1 MMRKAIIAATW
12 VVWLHVLVAIL
23 HAVAHI
29 GAHILPASFFDYA
42 FIVVVIMIAPVVAL
56 FLLNNAP
63 TCSINSLMI
72 LSCFALRLIKGH
84 STRLGALLLF
94 FSMLGALLYGLLN
107 HFLLPGAD
115 NATHMLPGVWQLP
128 FLVTS
133 YLLLILEAAG
143 SVIGAWGLF
152 VREDYKISMH

>member
-1 MMRKAIIAATW
+1 MRKAIIAATW
-12 VVWLHVLVAIL
+12 VVWLHVLVATF

-29 GAHILPASFFDYA
+29 GAHILPVSFFDYA

-63 TCSINSLMI
+63 MCSIN
-72 LSCFALRLIKGH
+72 RH

-94 FSMLGALLYGLLN
+94 LSMLGALFYGLVN

-115 NATHMLPGVWQLP
+115 NASHMLPGVWQLP

-133 YLLLILEAAG
+133 YLLLVLETAG
-143 SVIGAWGLF
+143 SVIGVWGMF
-152 VREDYKISMH
+152 VREDYKTSMHGG

>member
-1 MMRKAIIAATW
+1 MMRKVIIAAAW

-23 HAVAHI
+23 HALAHI

-42 FIVVVIMIAPVVAL
+42 FIVIVIMIAPVVAL

-63 TCSINSLMI
+63 IS
-72 LSCFALRLIKGH
+72 
-84 STRLGALLLF
+84 RLGALLLF
-94 FSMLGALLYGLLN
+94 LSMLGALLYGLVN

-115 NATHMLPGVWQLP
+115 NATHMSPGVWQLP

-143 SVIGAWGLF
+143 SVIGLWGLF
-152 VREDYKISMH
+152 AREDYKTAMR

>member
-23 HAVAHI
+23 HSVAHV
-29 GAHILPASFFDYA
+29 GMHVLPASFFDYA
-42 FIVVVIMIAPVVAL
+42 FIVVVIIIAPVVAL
-56 FLLNNAP
+56 FLLKNAP
-63 TCSINSLMI
+63 
-72 LSCFALRLIKGH
+72 LS
-84 STRLGALLLF
+84 RLGALLLF
-94 FSMLGALLYGLLN
+94 LSMLGALFYGLVN

-115 NATHMLPGVWQLP
+115 NATHMSPGVWQLP

-143 SVIGAWGLF
+143 SVIGVWGLF
-152 VREDYKISMH
+152 VRGDYKASMH

>member
-12 VVWLHVLVAIL
+12 VVCLHVLVATL
-23 HAVAHI
+23 HALAHI
-29 GAHILPASFFDYA
+29 GAHILPASFFDYT
-42 FIVVVIMIAPVVAL
+42 FIIVVIMIAPVVAL

-63 TCSINSLMI
+63 TCSIN
-72 LSCFALRLIKGH
+72 RH

-94 FSMLGALLYGLLN
+94 LSMLGALLYGLVN

-143 SVIGAWGLF
+143 SVIGVWGLF
-152 VREDYKISMH
+152 VREDYKTSMP

>member
-12 VVWLHVLVAIL
+12 VVWLHFLVAIF
-23 HAVAHI
+23 HAIAHI

-42 FIVVVIMIAPVVAL
+42 FVVVVIMIAPVVAL
-56 FLLNNAP
+56 FLLQNA
-63 TCSINSLMI
+63 SL
-72 LSCFALRLIKGH
+72 S
-84 STRLGALLLF
+84 RLGALLLF
-94 FSMLGALLYGLLN
+94 LSMLGALLYGLVN

-115 NATHMLPGVWQLP
+115 NATQMSPGVWRIP

-143 SVIGAWGLF
+143 SVVGVWGLF
-152 VREDYKISMH
+152 VREAYKTAMH

>member
-23 HAVAHI
+23 HALAHI

-63 TCSINSLMI
+63 TCSIN
-72 LSCFALRLIKGH
+72 RH

-94 FSMLGALLYGLLN
+94 LSMLGALLYGLVN

-115 NATHMLPGVWQLP
+115 NATHMSPGVWHLP
-128 FLVTS
+128 FLLTS

-143 SVIGAWGLF
+143 SVIGVWCLF
-152 VREDYKISMH
+152 VREDYKTAMR

>member
-12 VVWLHVLVAIL
+12 VVWLHVLVAII

-29 GAHILPASFFDYA
+29 EAHILPASFFDYA

-56 FLLNNAP
+56 FLLKNAH
-63 TCSINSLMI
+63 
-72 LSCFALRLIKGH
+72 LS
-84 STRLGALLLF
+84 RLGALLLF
-94 FSMLGALLYGLLN
+94 LSMLGALLYGLVN

-115 NATHMLPGVWQLP
+115 NAMHMSPGVWQLP

-143 SVIGAWGLF
+143 SVIGVWGLF
-152 VREDYKISMH
+152 VRWDYKASMH

>member
-23 HAVAHI
+23 HAIAHI
-29 GAHILPASFFDYA
+29 GAHVLPASFFDYA
-42 FIVVVIMIAPVVAL
+42 FIVVVIMIAPIVAL
-56 FLLNNAP
+56 FLLNNA
-63 TCSINSLMI
+63 SL
-72 LSCFALRLIKGH
+72 S
-84 STRLGALLLF
+84 RLGALLLF
-94 FSMLGALLYGLLN
+94 LSMLGALLYGLVN

-143 SVIGAWGLF
+143 SVIGVWSLF
-152 VREDYKISMH
+152 VREDYKTSMH

>member
-1 MMRKAIIAATW
+1 MRKAIIAATW
-12 VVWLHVLVAIL
+12 VVWLHVLVVIL

-56 FLLNNAP
+56 FLLKNAP
-63 TCSINSLMI
+63 QS
-72 LSCFALRLIKGH
+72 
-84 STRLGALLLF
+84 RLGALLLF
-94 FSMLGALLYGLLN
+94 LSMLGALLYGLVN

-128 FLVTS
+128 FLLTS

-143 SVIGAWGLF
+143 SVIGVWGLF

>member
-1 MMRKAIIAATW
+1 MRKAIIAATW

-29 GAHILPASFFDYA
+29 GAHILPASFLDYA

-56 FLLNNAP
+56 FVLNNAP
-63 TCSINSLMI
+63 
-72 LSCFALRLIKGH
+72 LS
-84 STRLGALLLF
+84 RLGALLLF
-94 FSMLGALLYGLLN
+94 LSMLGALLYGLVN

-115 NATHMLPGVWQLP
+115 NATHMSPGVWQLP
-128 FLVTS
+128 FLLTS

-143 SVIGAWGLF
+143 SVIGIWGLF
-152 VREDYKISMH
+152 VREDYKTSMR

>member
-1 MMRKAIIAATW
+1 MRKAIIAATW
-12 VVWLHVLVAIL
+12 VVWLHVLVAIF
-23 HAVAHI
+23 HAVAHL

-42 FIVVVIMIAPVVAL
+42 FVVVVIMIAPVVAL
-56 FLLNNAP
+56 FLLKNAP
-63 TCSINSLMI
+63 
-72 LSCFALRLIKGH
+72 LS
-84 STRLGALLLF
+84 RLGALLLF
-94 FSMLGALLYGLLN
+94 LSMLGAMLYGLVN

-143 SVIGAWGLF
+143 SVVGAWGLF
-152 VREDYKISMH
+152 VREDYKTSLH